1 MAQDI
6 KLLEKAINNITLA
19 IRKYKGTYDEH
30 LQLQN
35 DLKLLIDTINQSIK
49 ENDNENG
56 NEKAR
61 S

>member
-1 MAQDI
+1 MKHDV

-35 DLKLLIDTINQSIK
+35 DLKLVIDTINTSIEEKKDEHDEQK
-49 ENDNENG
+49 E
-56 NEKAR
+56 A
-61 S
+61 